1 MTKENNV
8 YPIHSNG
15 EFIAMTRPLITADNK
30 TMMQILLEL
39 ELRNQGV
46 YGVASKILKLQ
57 QQEIINEIAL
67 RN

>member
-8 YPIHSNG
+8 YPIHSND
-15 EFIAMTRPLITADNK
+15 EFIATTRPLISADNK

-57 QQEIINEIAL
+57 QTEILNEIAL

>member
-8 YPIHSNG
+8 YPIHSND
-15 EFIAMTRPLITADNK
+15 EFISMTRPLIEADNK

-57 QQEIINEIAL
+57 QTEILNEIAL

>member
-8 YPIHSNG
+8 FPIHSNG
-15 EFIAMTRPLITADNK
+15 EFIAMTRPLITADTK
-30 TMMQILLEL
+30 TMYEILLEL

-46 YGVASKILKLQ
+46 YGSTAKILKLQ
-57 QQEIINEIAL
+57 QSEILNEIAL

>member
-8 YPIHSNG
+8 YPIHSND
-15 EFIAMTRPLITADNK
+15 EFIAMTRPLIEADNK

-57 QQEIINEIAL
+57 QTEILNEIAL